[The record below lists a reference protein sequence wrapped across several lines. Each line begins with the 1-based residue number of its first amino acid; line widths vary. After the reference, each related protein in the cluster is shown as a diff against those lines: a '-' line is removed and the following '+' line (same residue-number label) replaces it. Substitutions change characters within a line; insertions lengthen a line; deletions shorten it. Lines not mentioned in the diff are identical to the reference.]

1 MPFCWALQLGLWRGN
16 RRLDDS
22 WKQSLLHM
30 QCCTFALYIL
40 LHAALAQDRLAPWS
54 CLRLWKGPGNK
65 RVSRKEVYSY
75 LLSYVEEQKQSS
87 DRDQS
92 SSKTQLFWFW
102 ATICT
107 MLQLS
112 SGPLVTIISSVTCCT
127 VGDFLLYQLTSKAK
141 SSFPTSVAN
150 IFYILRKNKFSYR
163 CQGRWAGKKI
173 EICDTKRGFFAKTS
187 AVCTETHARIFRNQ
201 VLAFKF
207 KIRTVYFSP
216 FSW

>member
-1 MPFCWALQLGLWRGN
+1 MILGSNLSCTCNAVRLHNTYCCMLPWPKTDLHLEAVSGCEKGLETRGSQERRDIVIFCHMWRN
-16 RRLDDS
+16 R
-22 WKQSLLHM
+22 
-30 QCCTFALYIL
+30 
-40 LHAALAQDRLAPWS
+40 
-54 CLRLWKGPGNK
+54 
-65 RVSRKEVYSY
+65 
-75 LLSYVEEQKQSS
+75 
-87 DRDQS
+87 
-92 SSKTQLFWFW
+92 SKVQT
-102 ATICT
+102 
-107 MLQLS
+107 S

-150 IFYILRKNKFSYR
+150 IFYILRKNKFSSR

-187 AVCTETHARIFRNQ
+187 DVCTETHARIFRNQ